1 MTLAAAHLAQARD
14 LLRGCLRPSSMADLI
29 SDTDLLAYAGVD
41 SLATIQLIARCE
53 AVLDRPLT
61 PQEAAGLDSVTAV
74 AELLAS
80 SASVGSGS
88 GAEAASGRGCG

>member
-1 MTLAAAHLAQARD
+1 MTPVAAHLAQARD
-14 LLRGCLRPSSMADLI
+14 LLRGCLRPPSMSDLI

-61 PQEAAGLDSVTAV
+61 PHEAGGLDSITAV
-74 AELLAS
+74 AELLATS
-80 SASVGSGS
+80 P
-88 GAEAASGRGCG
+88 AAGTGTSTEGTSERGRA